1 MKTFKEWCEDAEYAQ
16 MSLAFEA
23 KGFKGDIGKQKA
35 ENKARKRDK
44 QTAKELRRKKVMDL
58 LQRDA
63 SWKNLR

>member
-23 KGFKGDIGKQKA
+23 KGFKGDIGKQKS

-44 QTAKELRRKKVMDL
+44 QTAKERRRKKIEDL
-58 LQRDA
+58 LSRER
-63 SWKNLR
+63 SWRNLQ

>member
-23 KGFKGDIGKQKA
+23 KGFKSDIGKQKA

-44 QTAKELRRKKVMDL
+44 QTAKERRRKKVMAL
-58 LQRDA
+58 VQRDA
-63 SWKNLR
+63 LWRNLQ